1 MLKNIDTKSTCEGKM
16 KETGM
21 IRKIDN
27 LGRIVI
33 PKEIRNSIG
42 LSEGSA
48 LSISVL
54 DDQIILSRY
63 DTIKSIADVAT
74 QLCEVLYESIKNPII
89 FTSTTMPVCVIG
101 VSKKQYI
108 NKPLSTEVT
117 SLIRDSKNYIASVVE
132 KTTLIPIVIDEEIKY
147 DGQVLFPVICD
158 GKCEGMLISLGAL
171 SQSDIKVIQTFASFA
186 GKQVRL

>member
-1 MLKNIDTKSTCEGKM
+1 M

-33 PKEIRNSIG
+33 PKEIRNSMG

-48 LSISVL
+48 LSISLL
-54 DDQIILSRY
+54 DGQIVLSRY

-89 FTSTTMPVCVIG
+89 FTSTTMPVCAIG

-108 NKPLSTEVT
+108 NKPLSSELTALMREN
-117 SLIRDSKNYIASVVE
+117 KNYIANRVD
-132 KTTLIPIVIDEEIKY
+132 KTTLIPIVIDDEIKY
-147 DGQVLFPVICD
+147 DGQVMFPVVCD
-158 GKCEGMLISLGAL
+158 GKCEGMLISLGTLA
-171 SQSDIKVIQTFASFA
+171 QSDIKVLQTFASFA

>member
-1 MLKNIDTKSTCEGKM
+1 
-16 KETGM
+16 M

-33 PKEIRNSIG
+33 PKEIRNTMG

-48 LSISVL
+48 LSISIL
-54 DDQIILSRY
+54 DDQIVLSRY
-63 DTIKSIADVAT
+63 DMIKSIADIAT

-108 NKPLSTEVT
+108 NRPLSTEVT
-117 SLIRDSKNYIASVVE
+117 SLIREGKNYIAN
-132 KTTLIPIVIDEEIKY
+132 KADRTTLIPIVIDEEIGY
-147 DGQVLFPVICD
+147 DGQVMFPIICD
-158 GKCEGMLISLGAL
+158 GKCEGMLISLGVL
-171 SQSDIKVIQTFASFA
+171 NQSDIKVIQTFANFV

>member
-1 MLKNIDTKSTCEGKM
+1 MREI
-16 KETGM
+16 GM

-33 PKEIRNSIG
+33 PKEIRNTMG

-54 DDQIILSRY
+54 DDQIVLSRY
-63 DTIKSIADVAT
+63 DTIKSIADMAD

-108 NKPLSTEVT
+108 NRPLSIEVT
-117 SLIRDSKNYIASVVE
+117 SLIREGKNYIAN
-132 KTTLIPIVIDEEIKY
+132 KTDRTTLIPIVIDEEIGY
-147 DGQVLFPVICD
+147 DGQVMFPIMCD

-171 SQSDIKVIQTFASFA
+171 NQSDIKVIQTFANFV